1 MSRYR
6 VTIFGEDYDAMADLV
21 REHRIE
27 VLRQTARQL
36 DEESGYGVDALVD
49 SHQIQTLEAKGYRV
63 EVHEDIDEIGKARQA
78 EVGKGD
84 RYKLSG

>member
-1 MSRYR
+1 
-6 VTIFGEDYDAMADLV
+6 
-21 REHRIE
+21 
-27 VLRQTARQL
+27 
-36 DEESGYGVDALVD
+36 VD
-49 SHQIQTLEAKGYRV
+49 SHQIQTLEARGYRV